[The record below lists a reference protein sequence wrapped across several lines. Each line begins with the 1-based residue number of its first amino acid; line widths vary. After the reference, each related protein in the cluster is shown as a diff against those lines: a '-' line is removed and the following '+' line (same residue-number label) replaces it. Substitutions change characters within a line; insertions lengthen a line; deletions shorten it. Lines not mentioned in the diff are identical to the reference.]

1 LTGLH
6 AIASFHNYAAGLHEN
21 QQGVLAILVIDQHE
35 ITNVFRIFARRKLW
49 MSNPG
54 GVGIFKPVFRNII
67 RSCENYSCSRRIDWL
82 AVAVPVFQLARIVV
96 IVAALRIQINEVA
109 GELIRVRTDA
119 ERLNLGLPNGT
130 RR

>member
-1 LTGLH
+1 
-6 AIASFHNYAAGLHEN
+6 
-21 QQGVLAILVIDQHE
+21 
-35 ITNVFRIFARRKLW
+35 

-96 IVAALRIQINEVA
+96 IVAALRIQINEVG